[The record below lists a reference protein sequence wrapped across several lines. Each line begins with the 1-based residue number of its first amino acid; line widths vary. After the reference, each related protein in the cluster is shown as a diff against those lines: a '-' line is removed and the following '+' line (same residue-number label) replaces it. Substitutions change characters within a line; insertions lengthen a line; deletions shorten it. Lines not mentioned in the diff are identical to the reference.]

1 MLGPPRAPSCAC
13 SRACARGGTEGTSFR
28 TSRPCWW
35 GRCSTTEP
43 RSSIVRFL
51 SSARVPTRIPTHAPL
66 PPRPCPHS
74 PIPAPGTL
82 SEASRA
88 SASLA
93 AGSPNPREF
102 RTLTRAGQG
111 CCSSTWAAGSP
122 WRSLSPTL
130 RRRHGSRRSH
140 LTGQCGRLW
149 PRGDGPRPAP
159 RVGWRRRQSRHWTP
173 PSRSLLSAVRL
184 RPSSL
189 RSRAPPSPC
198 LRRSPLRSSPSILAR
213 RAPPS
218 SRACSPS
225 SALSPHCPFSAPS
238 RRSCARVAGLACT
251 RASPPSARSPHSR
264 WVR

>member
-51 SSARVPTRIPTHAPL
+51 SS
-66 PPRPCPHS
+66 
-74 PIPAPGTL
+74 
-82 SEASRA
+82 
-88 SASLA
+88 
-93 AGSPNPREF
+93 
-102 RTLTRAGQG
+102 G

-264 WVR
+264 WVQ